1 MVVPRV
7 SRGAGHELS
16 SRCGG
21 FGGWG
26 ARDKQIERRGSTEI
40 LARQTFPASM
50 KLRTTPQHIT
60 PPNYHFLIHRPI
72 TSNFANPSQQT
83 TQPAIM
89 LIPITAAI
97 AATLRNA
104 LDPSVSALSMALG
117 TTEQYFFDMDNISHQ
132 AKELGEFMS
141 KQAPMFFNTEATI
154 DGTASPAV
162 KKNTKMRPPPLP
174 NTDDPLT
181 LLGFDRLFPPTWEQ
195 TRRRY
200 KEMVKLYHPDVVVA
214 PDATA
219 EERKAASWDFAR
231 INSAFDILKRRDE
244 EEVIEYNVYV
254 DGDKVTQ
261 RVDVSEEGQ
270 RNDPYR
276 INYDRIREVT
286 QYRQRNPRKKVCHNF
301 CCGTSEKSPPLLC
314 ALLTQISRTLSFTGV
329 V

>member
-1 MVVPRV
+1 
-7 SRGAGHELS
+7 
-16 SRCGG
+16 
-21 FGGWG
+21 
-26 ARDKQIERRGSTEI
+26 
-40 LARQTFPASM
+40 
-50 KLRTTPQHIT
+50 
-60 PPNYHFLIHRPI
+60 
-72 TSNFANPSQQT
+72 
-83 TQPAIM
+83 
-89 LIPITAAI
+89 
-97 AATLRNA
+97 
-104 LDPSVSALSMALG
+104 
-117 TTEQYFFDMDNISHQ
+117 
-132 AKELGEFMS
+132 
-141 KQAPMFFNTEATI
+141 
-154 DGTASPAV
+154 
-162 KKNTKMRPPPLP
+162 MRPPPLP

-231 INSAFDILKRRDE
+231 INSAFDILKRRDV

-314 ALLTQISRTLSFTGV
+314 ALLTQISRTLSITGV